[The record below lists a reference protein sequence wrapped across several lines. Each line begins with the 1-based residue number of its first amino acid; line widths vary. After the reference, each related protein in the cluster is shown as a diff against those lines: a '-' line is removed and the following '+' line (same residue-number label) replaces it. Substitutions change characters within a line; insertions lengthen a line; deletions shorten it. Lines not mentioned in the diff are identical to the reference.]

1 MAPLSAPPPHRMS
14 DQKTPPDTGLQDPNA
29 NGRAEG
35 ADENYVIAHR
45 REKLEKLRAQGN
57 AYPNTFRRDTLAEH
71 LLGCYGGR
79 DAASLESETQEF
91 RIAGRLVAKRVMGK
105 ASFGQIQDM
114 SGRIQVFVQQQALGE
129 AAYEQFKASDVGDI
143 LGVVGRV
150 MKTKTGEL
158 SLRASALHLL
168 NKTVR
173 PLPEKWAG
181 LTDTEVRYRQRYVDL
196 IVNPDVK
203 AVFQKRGRA
212 VSFIRQ
218 FMDAQGF
225 VEVETPM
232 LQPIAGGATA
242 RPFATHYNA
251 LDRDFYLRIA
261 PELYLKRLVVGGFER
276 VYEINRNFRNEGLS
290 TRHNP
295 EFTMLEFYQAYADYR
310 DAMNLVEHLIRDV
323 ALAVNAAPTL
333 SYQGRDYDLE
343 QPFRRWTMKEAVLHF
358 NPALDAARLGDHA
371 YLLQYADSVG
381 GDAKNTYGTGKL
393 LTEIFEKTVEGK
405 LLDPTFITEYPTEV
419 SPLARRNDL
428 NPDVTDRFELIV
440 AGREI
445 ANGFSELNDPD
456 DQAARF
462 KAQVAAKDAGDLE
475 AMHYDADYIRALEYG
490 LPPTAGVGI
499 GIDRLVMFLT
509 DSASIRDVLLFPQMR
524 PEA

>member
-1 MAPLSAPPPHRMS
+1 MSENKNPPPSEAPRPA
-14 DQKTPPDTGLQDPNA
+14 DGQ
-29 NGRAEG
+29 
-35 ADENYVIAHR
+35 DENYVIANR
-45 REKLEKLRAQGN
+45 REKLEKLRGQGN
-57 AYPNTFRRDTLAEH
+57 AFPNTFRRDTLAEH
-71 LLGCYGGR
+71 LHGCYGGR
-79 DAASLESETQEF
+79 DAASLETETQEF

-129 AAYEQFKASDVGDI
+129 AAYEQFKTGDVGDI
-143 LGVVGRV
+143 LGVVGTV
-150 MKTKTGEL
+150 MKAKNGEL
-158 SLRASALHLL
+158 SLRD
-168 NKTVR
+168 KTVR

-225 VEVETPM
+225 MEVETPM

-242 RPFATHYNA
+242 RPFVTHHNA

-310 DAMNLVEHLIRDV
+310 DAMDLVEHLVRDV
-323 ALAVNAAPTL
+323 ALAVNANPKL
-333 SYQGRDYDLE
+333 SYQGRDYDLD
-343 QPFRRWTMKEAVLHF
+343 QPFQRWTMKEAVLRF
-358 NPALDAARLGDHA
+358 NPQLDAARMTDRETLAA
-371 YLLQYADSVG
+371 YARSVG
-381 GDAKNTYGTGKL
+381 GDVKPGYGWGKL
-393 LTEIFEKTVEGK
+393 LTEIFEKTVESQ

-419 SPLARRNDL
+419 SPLARCNDE
-428 NPDVTDRFELIV
+428 NPEVTDRFELFIG
-440 AGREI
+440 GREV